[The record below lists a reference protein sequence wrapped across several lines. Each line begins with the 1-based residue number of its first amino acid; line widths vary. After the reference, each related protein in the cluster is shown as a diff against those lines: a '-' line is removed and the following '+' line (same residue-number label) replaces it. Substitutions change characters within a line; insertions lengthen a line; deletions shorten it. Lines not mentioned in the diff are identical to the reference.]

1 MTTEER
7 KNIAHVLKHL
17 ESNKI
22 HLEGFHSGWYSGKKA
37 DFVKRHVKAIEYFT
51 KLLKGEKP

>member
-7 KNIAHVLKHL
+7 KNIAHALKHP

-22 HLEGFHSGWYSGKKA
+22 HLKGFNSGWYIGKKV
-37 DFVKRHVKAIEYFT
+37 DFVRRHVKAIEYFI